1 VCVGGGQ
8 NCRSEALLQFDKCP
22 VPDNMDKED
31 VIAEYVFDWWL
42 SDKSFNKWYSD
53 KFYQT
58 KIDFPTFN
66 S

>member
-1 VCVGGGQ
+1 
-8 NCRSEALLQFDKCP
+8 
-22 VPDNMDKED
+22 MDKED